1 MMLHRKARAPALPAT
16 PSWPGSV
23 TGDRSFLR
31 TNSQPCSRV
40 YRYNLMVKPSQAG
53 QLARA
58 CGGLLVVALLLAVV
72 LATCWLLYER
82 EAGQIGGRQ
91 AELEVVRVNLLAQLL
106 RSELRPAVD
115 DLRLLADGD
124 GFRTYLETGEDKAL
138 QAAVRRAVFFSV
150 EKPLYDQVRY
160 LDQNGQEVFR
170 VSQGGRVVPGPQLQ
184 NKSDRPYFKQ
194 ANVLPPGTLSVSSFD
209 LNIEGPRQTNP
220 PKPTLRFAVPV
231 FDAAGRRRGVY
242 IINCLGE
249 NLIASMQKAAAIL
262 FKRVRLLNASGYWLK
277 GASPGEEWGFLLPE
291 RAAFTV
297 ARTDPTLWAQMQRNP
312 TGQSPDAGGLITWRR
327 VLPAEFTGMAGAE
340 LHADEAFLIVASA
353 ITAPEWDSLF
363 SGLRQIMLL
372 AAAALV
378 VLTLISATL
387 FRGRLQAMRTLRA
400 LNEQLELRVQERT
413 RELAHSY
420 ELLQQR
426 EQLLEETGTLA
437 KVGGWDLDPTSGAG
451 NWTPEVA
458 RIHDLD
464 PALIADNQLRLQSY
478 PGESGV
484 RLQAAIKEAFEHG
497 VPYDLDLEFVSA
509 RGVRKWV
516 RTICR
521 PIMRD
526 GKVRLMRGALQD
538 ITEQKLSQFRLQAQ
552 LARLHM
558 LEHITRAIGERQ
570 DLASILQVVV
580 RTLEAELPLDFS
592 CICLYEP
599 TERTL
604 TVIAVGLAS
613 AELAQQLSMS
623 EHARIPIDENGLSR
637 CVRGK
642 LVYEAQIDGLP
653 FPFPRRLASGG
664 LRALVAA
671 PLQIES
677 QVFGVLISARRQP
690 NSFSSGECE
699 FLRQLSE
706 HVALAAHQAQL
717 HTALQTAYEELRS
730 TQQAVMQQERLRV
743 LGQMASGIAHDIN
756 NAISP
761 IMLYTDSMLEKEPG
775 LSERGRGYLH
785 TIQQAASD
793 VAETVA
799 RMREFYRQRDIQTE
813 STAVDLNEMVAQVA
827 ELTRARWESMPQQRG
842 IVIDM
847 RTELAARLPQVSGVK
862 SEIREA
868 LTNLVFNAVD
878 AMPQGGT
885 LTLRTRSD
893 GTERMLVEV
902 IDTGVGMDE
911 ETRRRCLEPFFTT
924 KGERGTGLGL
934 AMVYGVVQRH
944 GGDLEIDSHPGSG
957 TTVRLSFAAAPAG
970 TIAATDEIHA
980 ALPVGLTI
988 LLVDDDPILL
998 RSLRETLELDGHT
1011 ILTANDGKEGIDI
1024 FRKSL
1029 QPGGHLTVSAVITDL
1044 GMPHVDGRSV
1054 ARAVKQASADT
1065 PVILLTGWGERLLAE
1080 GDTPP
1085 YVDRVLS
1092 KPPRLREVRKA
1103 LAELTSHTAP
1113 LRARSGS

>member
-1 MMLHRKARAPALPAT
+1 
-16 PSWPGSV
+16 
-23 TGDRSFLR
+23 
-31 TNSQPCSRV
+31 
-40 YRYNLMVKPSQAG
+40 VKRSQAG

-58 CGGLLVVALLLAVV
+58 SGGPIVVGLLLAVV
-72 LATCWLLYER
+72 LTTCWLLYQR
-82 EAGQIGGRQ
+82 EAGQIAGRQ
-91 AELEVVRVNLLAQLL
+91 ADLEVVRVNLLSQLL

-124 GFRTYLETGEDKAL
+124 GFRTYLETGDAKAL
-138 QAAVRRAVFFSV
+138 QAATRRAAFISV
-150 EKPLYDQVRY
+150 SKPLYDQVRY
-160 LDQNGQEVFR
+160 LDQEGQEIFR
-170 VSQGGRVVPGPQLQ
+170 VSQGGHVVPGPQLQ
-184 NKSDRPYFKQ
+184 NKADRPYFKQ
-194 ANVLPPGTLSVSSFD
+194 ANGLPPGALSVSSFD
-209 LNIEGPRQTNP
+209 LNIEGARQSNP
-220 PKPTLRFAVPV
+220 LRPTLRFAVPV
-231 FDAAGRRRGVY
+231 FDAAGRRRGIY

-249 NLIASMQKAAAIL
+249 SLIASMQTAAAEL
-262 FKRVRLLNASGYWLK
+262 FKRVRLLNANGYWLK
-277 GASPGEEWGFLLPE
+277 GANADEEWGFLLPE
-291 RAAFTV
+291 RAGFTL
-297 ARTDPTLWAQMQRNP
+297 ARTDPTLWAQMQRSP
-312 TGQSPDAGGLITWRR
+312 TGQSADAGGLITWRR
-327 VLPAEFTGMAGAE
+327 VLPAEFTGIAGAE

-353 ITAPEWDSLF
+353 ISADEWDSLF

-372 AAAALV
+372 AAAALG
-378 VLTLISATL
+378 VLTLISAML
-387 FRGRLQAMRTLRA
+387 FRGRLQALRNLRA
-400 LNEQLELRVQERT
+400 LNEQLELRVQART
-413 RELAHSY
+413 QELADSND
-420 ELLQQR
+420 LLQQR
-426 EQLLEETGTLA
+426 QHLLEETGTLA
-437 KVGGWDLDPTSGAG
+437 RVGGWDLDPVTGKG

-464 PALIADNQLRLQSY
+464 PTLISDNQLRQRSY
-478 PGESGV
+478 PGESRT
-484 RLQAAIKEAFEHG
+484 RLQAAIMEATERG
-497 VPYDLDLEFVSA
+497 IPYDLDLEFVSA
-509 RGVRKWV
+509 RGVHKWV

-521 PIMRD
+521 PVMRD
-526 GKVRLMRGALQD
+526 GKVRLLRGALQD
-538 ITEQKLSQFRLQAQ
+538 ITEEKLGQFRLQAQ
-552 LARLHM
+552 LERLHL
-558 LEHITRAIGERQ
+558 LENITRAIGERQ

-580 RTLEAELPLDFS
+580 RTLEDQLPLDFS
-592 CICLYEP
+592 CICLYDAN
-599 TERTL
+599 ERML

-613 AELAQQLSMS
+613 VELAQQLSMT
-623 EHARIPIDENGLSR
+623 ENARIPIDENGLSR
-637 CVRGK
+637 CVLGK
-642 LVYEAQIDGLP
+642 LVYEPQIVGNS
-653 FPFPRRLASGG
+653 FPFPQRLASGG

-690 NSFSSGECE
+690 DSFSSGECE

-717 HTALQTAYEELRS
+717 HTALQSAYEELRS

-799 RMREFYRQRDIQTE
+799 RMREFYRQRDMQTE
-813 STAVDLNEMVAQVA
+813 STAVDVNELMAQVA
-827 ELTRARWESMPQQRG
+827 EFTRARWESMPQQRG
-842 IVIDM
+842 IVIDL
-847 RTELAARLPQVSGVK
+847 RTELAARLPPISGVQ

-893 GTERMLVEV
+893 VTERVLVEI

-944 GGDLEIDSHPGSG
+944 SGELEIDSQPGSG
-957 TTVRLSFAAAPAG
+957 TTVRLSFAPAPASA
-970 TIAATDEIHA
+970 TVAAEIYA
-980 ALPVGLTI
+980 EPPVGLTI

-1011 ILTANDGKEGIDI
+1011 ILTANDGKEGIEL
-1024 FRKSL
+1024 FRESL
-1029 QPGGHLTVSAVITDL
+1029 SGGHATVSAVITDL

-1054 ARAVKQASADT
+1054 ARAVKQSSADT

-1103 LAELTSHTAP
+1103 LAELTSHSAP